1 MKAKEYTSSLL
12 DKPNN
17 LVEPISG
24 KLKLRTGQ
32 KITLD
37 FEGRDFEVI
46 VIDPDG
52 LGKNRPSV
60 GLGFSMMEKHG
71 GLPQP
76 TASKWI
82 TEESGFE
89 VDSNSVVKML
99 KPPSGKEF
107 RVIKILGEDNNE
119 YLVLEVSECVAL
131 AADVIK
137 HPGKVRKA
145 TKDKLIDFLSWFAVK
160 GFYADAYAAL
170 KGSYTEADSRTLSA
184 WMRSRLEGITRRN
197 RYTQFLQEQGC
208 EEFYEFARWTNYVYK
223 GLFGM
228 DKKAMTE
235 TWELLEGSKNIGR
248 NYIPKPEGLD
258 AVAYCENQVIELFY
272 GDLRQAHNDAIS
284 FARKRFNLN
293 F

>member
-1 MKAKEYTSSLL
+1 MKAKESTSSLL
-12 DKPNN
+12 DNPNN

-32 KITLD
+32 KITVD
-37 FEGRDFEVI
+37 YERRDFEVI

-89 VDSNSVVKML
+89 VDSNNAL
-99 KPPSGKEF
+99 KTLKAPSGKKF
-107 RVIKILGEDNNE
+107 GLIQIIGLDNKP
-119 YLVLEVSECVAL
+119 YSVLEVSEWVAL

-145 TKDKLIDFLSWFAVK
+145 TKDKLVDFLSWFAVK

-170 KGSYTEADSRTLSA
+170 KGSYTDADSRALSA
-184 WMRSRLEGITRRN
+184 WMRSRLDGITRRN

-208 EEFYEFARWTNYVYK
+208 EEWYEFANWTNYVYK

-228 DKKAMTE
+228 DKKTMTE
-235 TWELLEGSKNIGR
+235 NWELLEGSKNIGR

-258 AVAYCENQVIELFY
+258 AVAYCENQVPELFHE
-272 GDLRQAHNDAIS
+272 DLRQAHNDAIS